1 MAATSVIAS
10 KPNVPILICLST
22 GFFGTIYF
30 SMKPFFTKNLFQ
42 IHHRINLEAEILR
55 IARFSFLYLKIL
67 IECNVKSFN
76 RYAIVLEQ
84 NLKCILKGKVNI
96 IKVKRETQATIA
108 NCLFFEIRFEI
119 NNYFLF

>member
-1 MAATSVIAS
+1 M
-10 KPNVPILICLST
+10 
-22 GFFGTIYF
+22 
-30 SMKPFFTKNLFQ
+30 
-42 IHHRINLEAEILR
+42 EAEILR

-108 NCLFFEIRFEI
+108 NCLFFFEIRFEI